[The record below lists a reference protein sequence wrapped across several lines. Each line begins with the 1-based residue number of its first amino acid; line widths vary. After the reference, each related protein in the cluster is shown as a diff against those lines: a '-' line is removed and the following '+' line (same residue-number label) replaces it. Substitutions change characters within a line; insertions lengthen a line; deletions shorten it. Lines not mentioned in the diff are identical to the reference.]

1 LTKQYSEITKII
13 YKVKFIIF
21 LFIINLSIYSQ
32 EKYFKNPK
40 NIFLIGTDLHIHTV
54 FSDGFVWPDLRVD
67 EALREGLDLI
77 SITDHLEYQPH
88 KTDLPNPNKNRS
100 FEIAN
105 RYAEGKGLNVVLG
118 AEITRSMP
126 PGHLNAVF
134 IEDANSLLHKDS
146 ISGIIEANKQNAFV
160 FINHP
165 NWFPGRPNGIA
176 KLEPIHKELI
186 KKKFIHGIEVVNVGL
201 SIEALEIAV
210 ENNLTI
216 LGTSDVHGIA
226 NWEFEQYGGHRPM
239 TFVLCEDNDIDSI
252 KNALFS
258 GKTMVWYKDIIIG
271 KPENLLAV
279 INSNLEFSE
288 PFYIE
293 NTKIALVN
301 ISNLSSIPFILNY
314 RGQYTLHEDDKV
326 FIIPPKESIQIKVK
340 TIDLVE
346 KIDMNFEML
355 NAIIRK
361 DKYLK
366 FSKILNIR

>member
-1 LTKQYSEITKII
+1 MIKQYSETTKII
-13 YKVKFIIF
+13 DKVKFILL
-21 LFIINLSIYSQ
+21 LFSISLSIYSQ
-32 EKYFKNPK
+32 EKSFKNPK
-40 NIFLIGTDLHIHTV
+40 NTFLIATDLHIHTV

-165 NWFPGRPNGIA
+165 NWWPGRPNGIA
-176 KLEPIHKELI
+176 KLEPIHEELI

-201 SIEALEIAV
+201 SIEALEIAI

-226 NWEFEQYGGHRPM
+226 NWESEQYGGHRPM
-239 TFVLCEDNDIDSI
+239 TFVLCEHNDINSI

-271 KPENLLAV
+271 KPENLLPV
-279 INSNLEFSE
+279 INSNLEFSQ
-288 PFYIE
+288 PFYIK

-355 NAIIRK
+355 NVIIGK